1 MFPARDI
8 FVFLVSCLAGF
19 EMSILER
26 NFSMRWVETYISSVF
41 EPEAKCYVSKVKRVI
56 RHILT
61 LNPIKTVTF

>member
-1 MFPARDI
+1 
-8 FVFLVSCLAGF
+8 
-19 EMSILER
+19 MSILER